1 MQLDTIITGAREL
14 AQTYRVTKGDAFCL
28 RDKHTDACTC
38 RPGHSY
44 PMRAAAYRGGH
55 SQP

>member
-1 MQLDTIITGAREL
+1 MQLDKIITRAREL
-14 AQTYRVTKGDAFCL
+14 AQTYRVTKGNTFCL
-28 RDKHTDACTC
+28 RDKHTGAGTY

-44 PMRAAAYRGGH
+44 SMRAAAYRGGH